1 MNEEITSINE
11 SPSTD
16 TDIQSTDEKSLV
28 MQDSSEN
35 EIVKP
40 NNNGAS
46 NDEKNSSSSISD
58 EVSTDVKP
66 TVNKRKI
73 RDIARKPKIFKPKNQ
88 DIDKSKLKEPPMPFS
103 GIYYG

>member
-11 SPSTD
+11 SPSSD
-16 TDIQSTDEKSLV
+16 IDIQSTNEEYLV

-40 NNNGAS
+40 DNNGAS

-58 EVSTDVKP
+58 EIPTDMKP
-66 TVNKRKI
+66 IVNKRKI
-73 RDIARKPKIFKPKNQ
+73 RDTARKPKIFKHKNQ